1 MAKKIG
7 DYSIGI
13 KYEVDKTSFNDL
25 QNSLM
30 KIEAMGNLAKPG
42 NEMTNKLKE
51 AGAMARQVGDILD
64 LSFNKDLGTVNIT
77 KFNQLLK
84 QSNITIHDMATKF
97 AEAGNVGTTAFNKL
111 GTMIMNT
118 QLQIKKSNKLL
129 TSMFETLT
137 NTVQWGISSSI
148 INNISG
154 SIQKAYGYVQDL
166 DKSLNDIR
174 IVTGKSSEEMENFAI
189 KANQAAKNLGQT
201 TTAYTEA
208 SLIYYQ
214 QGLGDKEA
222 QARADVTLKAANVT
236 GQSAQAVS
244 EQLTAVWNGYKVSAE
259 EAELYI
265 DRLAAVAASS
275 ASDLE
280 ELSIGMSKV
289 ASAANAMGVGEEQL
303 AAQISTIISTTR
315 QAPESVGTA
324 LKTIYARMSDIKMG
338 SDEAEIT
345 LGNYTK
351 KMAQMGVNVL
361 DANGQLREMG
371 DVIEEIGGKWQSM
384 SKEQQVALAQTMAGT
399 RQYNNLIALFEN
411 WDQYTEM
418 LNVASNAQGTL
429 QEQEDIYMESTAAHL
444 KQLKATWE
452 DLYSAIFK
460 TDEINKIID
469 LGTNLVQV
477 FDNFFDSFGGG
488 IKSIVAFGAI
498 VANIFNKQI
507 ISHIIK
513 AREEQ
518 QNYQRSIDVAAQ
530 KRNIAREIMSQN
542 SNPKTPLDVRAKT
555 EAQATVE
562 LYEKIEKIA
571 GVISHEEYNRLT
583 TMQQEVAALKGQA
596 AESEKIMKNISD
608 AANLTNGRANKQL
621 SERENGYFVSNKKRL
636 ENGHDKTSFK
646 ITDEDKKRWMSQS
659 EGDTDKEIQ
668 ELEKEKQIYKNILDI
683 LNRITNVKISNANKE
698 GEIGEKQREGLK
710 NKIQELGLNKDQED
724 YLIKQ
729 LDTEKK
735 HLDIDKQDLKVIIDQ
750 LEARKKAAAAGQDY
764 KQNKDKADTEENNFD
779 SFIQQDINNVK
790 FSESITTT
798 VAALGT
804 LASAIASINGLMQI
818 WSDEEATIGQKL
830 TQTFITLGM
839 LVPSVTSG
847 IQNLS
852 KGLKALNI
860 IRENQIRTNRDLATS
875 EELVQNASEA
885 SKKSLMSN
893 PYGWI
898 LLAVA
903 ALASGI
909 MALTD
914 AIKKNNKAM
923 IEAGEAA
930 REEQKKID
938 ELKDSYEELK
948 SQYDKDGN
956 NKEELLEK
964 TQELSD
970 ALEDENLAVY
980 ATTGQWEKFEEA
992 LQTDYVE
999 RAIENQTKLKN
1010 ALEAT
1015 EKEAINFKTVWNDL
1029 FKDNEIAEKIFDTFL
1044 TGIDVII
1051 DLYHNVDVVEA
1062 HFKIFAEQTKN
1073 VFYQVRD
1080 YLGEIFEPIKNLE
1093 FEDLIKGISKVFS
1106 IALSYFNM
1114 IFNPVG
1120 TFIVFI
1126 TKKIGYFIEL
1136 IKGIGKIIFG
1146 IIEIIDPTFA
1156 FMITHIPEFLES
1168 AKTILQTIIKKVSF
1182 LAEIVKKSFTNS
1194 AIYQII
1200 TNSLETIY
1208 TILEKIVNILNKIPG
1223 FTRITDGIT
1232 DIVNAEK
1239 GIISGKNNGLVTT
1252 LTDKESLGRDPSK
1265 YKGLN
1270 DIALSSDMSENRKNL
1285 QALNQYLETAKEE
1298 NDEELAKII
1307 QNQID
1312 EFEKQLEDSNE
1323 ALYAII
1329 SNDLQ
1334 KEPLES
1340 ASNYGDYQNIKNDLI
1355 NKIKEDY
1362 AEENLSDDEIEDLV
1376 NARLQES
1383 GKFEEYIQQEK
1394 LLNTKTDELLAD
1406 LHNVAAGGTNPELLD
1421 KDTGEL
1427 TTEAENLINNFMDYV
1442 NQDSN
1447 KLSLLSGI
1455 SFDEEDFAILQ
1466 KYGDDTASAYNEIMT
1481 KHSEELKANFQ
1492 QTEAGKLS
1500 DNASTIL
1507 SDVRNGNINSAA
1519 DLEGNEDWDALSS
1532 QLDYIKQIYPEIAD
1546 EVNILNS
1553 EAAVGTKEWA
1563 EALADVQDK
1572 MHALALDG
1580 LNKDLSDAISELSTI
1595 DIDANPDEFEEAM
1608 DKIMDAEYAIDVELH
1623 AEGVQEFENAEAML
1637 KNVADTAGKIGENF
1651 IVAADDV
1658 RELNQTFPGVLE
1670 GCQYLTDGTI
1680 QLSKESAEAAMTAA
1694 NAEAQS
1700 ANTAAIAKIQDEQK
1714 VLLAKAETYDSMA
1727 EIAESAAQGEVESK
1741 QAASQINQKIMRLD
1755 AENDAAATNAEI
1767 ENDKIIA
1774 DTSIDNATAYGQ
1786 NWIEAYNAVVQASA
1800 EATDA
1805 AQANQESLIN
1815 GGGAVQN
1822 SLGRLTY
1829 NAIHQ
1834 GTSASATEA
1843 TINENDLD
1851 SIDWNA
1857 IAERYRSMADAARR
1871 DANDMD
1877 GMISELLAQGMK
1889 DNADLKSLGKGKG
1902 GGGGSNKDPD
1912 FIDYLEDERDR
1923 YHDINIQIAL
1933 CEKALEK
1940 LNSQQKKLVGV
1951 DLAKNL
1957 MEQTKQLQKQVL
1969 LNKEKLKIM
1978 QKEKEE
1984 LTETLSKGG
1993 VEFAEDGTIANYGD
2007 ILADKLDYVN
2017 SLTEQYNKMSASEQE
2032 NFKAIVEAAQK
2043 DYEKFKENIERYD
2056 ELISEEMPEIE
2067 QKVQDLT
2074 DQKIDLQIE
2083 AFSIEINAKL
2093 NLAEAQRQWNQFLQD
2108 VVYKDKSTSGNAER
2122 MRQDLLTYYNPIK
2135 PKISSKDI
2143 AINTQDITTGGL
2155 NDRNSIQ
2162 MASGGIVQDDTNR
2175 VNELMEQLRQ
2185 IEETGTSSVYG
2196 DNKQKLLEDLKAAN
2210 DQLMEDMTNFE
2221 ELIEQVNQEY
2231 LNAIDN
2237 VASTFETLNKEFEY
2251 TSSLIQHDMKIIQQL
2266 YGDDYAA
2273 MDKYYDKQT
2282 KNYNDQLSSQKEMV
2296 SYWKDLMDKEEAGSD
2311 AWKKYKE
2318 EWQNATSEL
2327 NSTVEA
2333 SIENLLNKYQNTI
2346 NQIMNDM
2353 NNKLTNGKGLNY
2365 TKSEWDLVKKES
2377 NMYLDN
2383 IEGAY
2388 AISQLQSKYQKS
2400 IDSTTSITA
2409 QKRLNDLMNEEIGML
2424 KEKDKLTQ
2432 YDIDRANAKYDLTLK
2447 QIALEEAQQNKSQM
2461 RLKRDSQGNYTYQY
2475 AADDAAIA
2483 EAEDGYNNALN
2494 KLYKMDKDE
2503 YNKNLDDIFNYYQEW
2518 QQKIAEAAQI
2528 KDNEERERTLRL
2540 YKEHYGNIINGLVEE
2555 NEVIKQNLYE
2565 STEIALEEYYANNA
2579 EAFKN
2584 MTDEE
2589 KMAWMGEEGL
2599 IPGMLTSVQEL
2610 VKQLADPE
2618 TGFGYISGTVM
2629 QEIISVTE
2637 EYKQELAD
2645 LEAAAGVNFKNIKN
2659 GIDPVIG
2666 AMNELIDKDKE
2677 ELSEMEKQ
2685 LEKTKEI
2692 KEEVDKLY
2700 KSYEDVKNKAVEAA
2714 TKVKE
2719 AWKDGMTDGID
2730 NLNKKILE
2738 MIENINKMIASINEG
2753 WKSIKTDYASPSSGG
2768 NGGGSGDGTSSPVKT
2783 VGKTNKKSHTI
2794 QIFSH
2799 GSSYSNL
2806 KYIVEDGKKIK
2817 QYIPDDA
2824 VIKYFTAKG
2833 VAERSVQMW
2842 LQNLNKSFTA
2852 QYDTGGYTGN
2862 WNSSEGKMAMLH
2874 EKELVLNKE
2883 DTKNMLNAVS
2893 IVRNMSGLLN
2903 SLNDSMLARVN
2914 AMQAIPSLSYAGG
2927 SSGGGD
2933 IKQDIVINA
2942 SFPDATNRDEI
2953 SAAFEN
2959 LLGRAAQY
2967 VNDKSL

>member
-1 MAKKIG
+1 MAGKKIG
-7 DYSIGI
+7 EYSIGV
-13 KYEVDKTSFNDL
+13 KYEVDQKSIQDL
-25 QNSLM
+25 QNSLRT
-30 KIEAMGNLAKPG
+30 IQYNASIAKPG
-42 NEMTNKLKE
+42 EAMTESLKE
-51 AGAMARQVGDILD
+51 AAKMAEQVSDVITM
-64 LSFNKDLGTVNIT
+64 SFNKDLGTVNVT
-77 KFNQLLK
+77 KFTQLMK
-84 QSNITIHDMATKF
+84 QAGISVEQMATSF
-97 AEAGNVGTTAFNKL
+97 SSAGEAGTKAFAQM

-118 QLQIKKSNKLL
+118 KMQIKESNKLL
-129 TSMFETLT
+129 SSLYETFT
-137 NTVQWGISSSI
+137 NSIRWSISSSV

-154 SIQKAYGYVQDL
+154 SIQKAYGFVQDL

-174 IVTGKSSEEMENFAI
+174 IVTGKSAEEMDKFAI

-214 QGLGDKEA
+214 QGLDDKEA

-236 GQSAQAVS
+236 GQSAEAVS

-280 ELSIGMSKV
+280 ELSVGMSKV

-345 LGNYTK
+345 LGNYTA

-371 DVIEEIGGKWQSM
+371 DVIEEIGSKWQSM

-444 KQLKATWE
+444 KTLKATWE
-452 DLYSAIFK
+452 DLYAAIFK
-460 TDEINKIID
+460 TDEINTLID
-469 LGTNLVQV
+469 LGTNLVQT

-488 IKSIVAFGAI
+488 IKSIIAFGSI
-498 VANIFNKQI
+498 VANIFSKNIRESI
-507 ISHIIK
+507 IA

-518 QNYQRSIDVAAQ
+518 QQFQNNLEVGVIKNQFAEALAQ
-530 KRNIAREIMSQN
+530 Q
-542 SNPKTPLDVRAKT
+542 PK
-555 EAQATVE
+555 ATSA
-562 LYEKIEKIA
+562 A
-571 GVISHEEYNRLT
+571 GVQAQTSAQVSVEYYKEIEAIQSNISNEQYNNLT
-583 TMQQEVAALKGQA
+583 TLQSQLASLEGEKAAL
-596 AESEKIMKNISD
+596 E
-608 AANLTNGRANKQL
+608 
-621 SERENGYFVSNKKRL
+621 FSN
-636 ENGHDKTSFK
+636 
-646 ITDEDKKRWMSQS
+646 
-659 EGDTDKEIQ
+659 Q
-668 ELEKEKQIYKNILDI
+668 ELEKKKVISQELKEIVNDETKSYEDALILIDNNATALNTELDI
-683 LNRITNVKISNANKE
+683 LQEIRLSKVGQSQYTEAAIKSLIEESELEDSIKVKLQEMLDIEDKLT
-698 GEIGEKQREGLK
+698 IQREK
-710 NKIQELGLNKDQED
+710 EIEKE
-724 YLIKQ
+724 IKQ
-729 LDTEKK
+729 LNLQEQYVNNAQKINEQQQELNLLKKEFDNNKTQALDTS
-735 HLDIDKQDLKVIIDQ
+735 QIIGGIT
-750 LEARKKAAAAGQDY
+750 AATSAMSLFASSIM
-764 KQNKDKADTEENNFD
+764 NVN
-779 SFIQQDINNVK
+779 SLIQTWK
-790 FSESITTT
+790 
-798 VAALGT
+798 
-804 LASAIASINGLMQI
+804 
-818 WSDEEATIGQKL
+818 DEEATFGQKM
-830 TQTFITLGM
+830 TSTFMTLGM
-839 LVPSVTSG
+839 LIPSIISSFSNLQSG
-847 IQNLS
+847 LS
-852 KGLKALNI
+852 KLKDFSLGNTIKNLALKNVKEKEAQANQNKINALQRQETSIRKLNLEQAKLETKEEEYRAKIEEARVARMKRTLAEGESHKAKNKADRADDNANELEEKAKNATENVNSLRDFINEFDEATDEYKEKEKQLQDAIADSVKVNI
-860 IRENQIRTNRDLATS
+860 DAARAREKAEEAAHQAKEAETKLIEANTVAESANTAVDEAQIAVESQKSAVNVASTQVQQASTLATEADTAVVIAHTTAES
-875 EELVQNASEA
+875 AEA
-885 SKKSLMSN
+885 SVLGLVKLKFQEMTAAMASN
-893 PYGWI
+893 PIGLIIALIGALVAI
-898 LLAVA
+898 L
-903 ALASGI
+903 I
-909 MALTD
+909 
-914 AIKKNNKAM
+914 
-923 IEAGEAA
+923 
-930 REEQKKID
+930 
-938 ELKDSYEELK
+938 
-948 SQYDKDGN
+948 
-956 NKEELLEK
+956 
-964 TQELSD
+964 
-970 ALEDENLAVY
+970 
-980 ATTGQWEKFEEA
+980 
-992 LQTDYVE
+992 
-999 RAIENQTKLKN
+999 KLKN
-1010 ALEAT
+1010 AEDERRQAAIDKG
-1015 EKEAINFKTVWNDL
+1015 KELSSEEEN
-1029 FKDNEIAEKIFDTFL
+1029 
-1044 TGIDVII
+1044 
-1051 DLYHNVDVVEA
+1051 
-1062 HFKIFAEQTKN
+1062 
-1073 VFYQVRD
+1073 
-1080 YLGEIFEPIKNLE
+1080 IKNLTNE
-1093 FEDLIKGISKVFS
+1093 YEKLYKQYKESGKTTEDMIDSAVKLAESLDSEAAKVAALTGNWEVYTDSIRKARKEKAEYDKYELQKAAEAANAEINLNAAGEDTPRLISTTLNTDNESDRNNFNKILGKYNSIDAHYINTEYQTINGLGENQSYIGADNNDAITGYYELMEAYSEVLANSDNYSEGFIKEVEAYYNSLEKMSEDYDAAYKAQQDLFNNTMMDSIDEISENITNEDEYEEVKNKLKEKAKENGIKGISEEELDKWINEYL
-1106 IALSYFNM
+1106 IANDVGDLSNY
-1114 IFNPVG
+1114 
-1120 TFIVFI
+1120 
-1126 TKKIGYFIEL
+1126 
-1136 IKGIGKIIFG
+1136 
-1146 IIEIIDPTFA
+1146 
-1156 FMITHIPEFLES
+1156 
-1168 AKTILQTIIKKVSF
+1168 
-1182 LAEIVKKSFTNS
+1182 
-1194 AIYQII
+1194 
-1200 TNSLETIY
+1200 
-1208 TILEKIVNILNKIPG
+1208 
-1223 FTRITDGIT
+1223 
-1232 DIVNAEK
+1232 
-1239 GIISGKNNGLVTT
+1239 
-1252 LTDKESLGRDPSK
+1252 
-1265 YKGLN
+1265 
-1270 DIALSSDMSENRKNL
+1270 
-1285 QALNQYLETAKEE
+1285 AKEE
-1298 NDEELAKII
+1298 QQSNVYKEYNRDKAIKDITGSSEYEKYVAKDG
-1307 QNQID
+1307 QLTDSAQKGID
-1312 EFEKQLEDSNE
+1312 SVTE
-1323 ALYAII
+1323 ALTSLNMDNVI
-1329 SNDLQ
+1329 SS
-1334 KEPLES
+1334 LE
-1340 ASNYGDYQNIKNDLI
+1340 LTP
-1355 NKIKEDY
+1355 EDY
-1362 AEENLSDDEIEDLV
+1362 EKIFNVQNAEQAMDVIQDLLTKYSAQLKEN
-1376 NARLQES
+1376 
-1383 GKFEEYIQQEK
+1383 F
-1394 LLNTKTDELLAD
+1394 TKD
-1406 LHNVAAGGTNPELLD
+1406 AAL
-1421 KDTGEL
+1421 
-1427 TTEAENLINNFMDYV
+1427 
-1442 NQDSN
+1442 
-1447 KLSLLSGI
+1447 
-1455 SFDEEDFAILQ
+1455 
-1466 KYGDDTASAYNEIMT
+1466 
-1481 KHSEELKANFQ
+1481 
-1492 QTEAGKLS
+1492 LS
-1500 DNASTIL
+1500 DNAGSVL
-1507 SDVRNGNINSAA
+1507 SSVRSGDIQSAA

-1532 QLDYIKQIYPEIAD
+1532 RLDYIKQIYPEIAD

-1580 LNKDLSDAISELSTI
+1580 LNKELSDTISELNNI
-1595 DIDANPDEFEEAM
+1595 DIDANPDKFEETM
-1608 DKIMDAEYAIDVELH
+1608 DKIMDAEYAIDVDLH

-1694 NAEAQS
+1694 SAEAQS

-1741 QAASQINQKIMRLD
+1741 QAASQINQKIMQLN
-1755 AENDAAATNAEI
+1755 AENDVAATNAEI

-1774 DTSIDNATAYGQ
+1774 DTSINNATAYGQ

-1834 GTSASATEA
+1834 GTPASATEA

-1857 IAERYRSMADAARR
+1857 IAERYRSMANAARR

-1902 GGGGSNKDPD
+1902 GGGGESKKDPE

-1993 VEFAEDGTIANYGD
+1993 VKFAEDGTIANYGD
-2007 ILADKLDYVN
+2007 ILADKLNYVN

-2135 PKISSKDI
+2135 PKISFKDNV
-2143 AINTQDITTGGL
+2143 INTDITTGGF
-2155 NDRNSIQ
+2155 NGRNSIQ
-2162 MASGGIVQDDTNR
+2162 VANGGIIQDDTNR
-2175 VNELMEQLRQ
+2175 VNELMKQLRQ
-2185 IEETGTSSVYG
+2185 MEETGTSSVYG

-2221 ELIEQVNQEY
+2221 ELVEQVNQEY

-2296 SYWKDLMDKEEAGSD
+2296 SYWKALMDKEKVGSD

-2346 NQIMNDM
+2346 NRIMNDM

-2400 IDSTTSITA
+2400 IDSTTSVTA

-2447 QIALEEAQQNKSQM
+2447 QIALEEARQNKSQM
-2461 RLKRDSQGNYTYQY
+2461 RLKRDSQGNYSYQY

-2494 KLYKMDKDE
+2494 KLYKIDKDE

-2589 KMAWMGEEGL
+2589 KMVWMGEEGL
-2599 IPGMLTSVQEL
+2599 IPSMLTSVQEL

-2677 ELSEMEKQ
+2677 ELNEMKKQ
-2685 LEKTKEI
+2685 LKKTKEI

-2700 KSYEDVKNKAVEAA
+2700 KSYENVKNKAVEAA
-2714 TKVKE
+2714 TKAKE
-2719 AWKDGMTDGID
+2719 AWNDGTADGID

-2738 MIENINKMIASINEG
+2738 MIANINKMISDINEG
-2753 WKSIKTDYASPSSGG
+2753 WKSIKTDYASPSP
-2768 NGGGSGDGTSSPVKT
+2768 GGGSPSPVGPSKGT
-2783 VGKTNKKSHTI
+2783 AKKSHTI

-2806 KYIVEDGKKIK
+2806 KYIVEDGKTVKR
-2817 QYIPDDA
+2817 YISDGD
-2824 VIKYFTAKG
+2824 VIRYFTAKG

-2903 SLNDSMLARVN
+2903 SLNNSMLARVN
-2914 AMQAIPSLSYAGG
+2914 AMQAIPSLSYASG

>member
-1 MAKKIG
+1 MAGKKIG
-7 DYSIGI
+7 EYSIGV
-13 KYEVDKTSFNDL
+13 KYEVDQKSIQDL
-25 QNSLM
+25 QNSLRT
-30 KIEAMGNLAKPG
+30 IQYNASIAKPG
-42 NEMTNKLKE
+42 EAMTESLKE
-51 AGAMARQVGDILD
+51 AAKMAEQVSDVITM
-64 LSFNKDLGTVNIT
+64 SFNKDLGTVNVT
-77 KFNQLLK
+77 KFTQLMK
-84 QSNITIHDMATKF
+84 QAGISVEQMATSF
-97 AEAGNVGTTAFNKL
+97 SSAGEAGTKAFAQM

-118 QLQIKKSNKLL
+118 KMQIKESNKLL
-129 TSMFETLT
+129 SSLYETFT
-137 NTVQWGISSSI
+137 NTLKWSISSSVM
-148 INNISG
+148 NNISG
-154 SIQKAYGYVQDL
+154 SIQKAYGFAQDL

-174 IVTGKSSEEMENFAI
+174 IVTGKSAEEMDKFAI

-214 QGLGDKEA
+214 QGLDDKEA

-236 GQSAQAVS
+236 GQSAEAVS

-345 LGNYTK
+345 LGNYTA

-371 DVIEEIGGKWQSM
+371 DVIEEIGSKWQSM

-418 LNVASNAQGTL
+418 LSIASDAQGTL

-444 KQLKATWE
+444 KTLKATWE
-452 DLYSAIFK
+452 DLYAAIFK
-460 TDEINKIID
+460 TDEINTLID
-469 LGTNLVQV
+469 LGTNLVQT

-488 IKSIVAFGAI
+488 VKSIIAFGSI
-498 VANIFNKQI
+498 VANIFSKNIRESI
-507 ISHIIK
+507 IA

-518 QNYQRSIDVAAQ
+518 QQFQNNLEVGVIKNQFAEALAQQPKATSAAGVQ
-530 KRNIAREIMSQN
+530 AQTS
-542 SNPKTPLDVRAKT
+542 
-555 EAQATVE
+555 AQASVE
-562 LYEKIEKIA
+562 YYKEIEAIQSN
-571 GVISHEEYNRLT
+571 ISNEQYNNLT
-583 TMQQEVAALKGQA
+583 TLQSQLASLEGEKAAL
-596 AESEKIMKNISD
+596 E
-608 AANLTNGRANKQL
+608 
-621 SERENGYFVSNKKRL
+621 FSN
-636 ENGHDKTSFK
+636 
-646 ITDEDKKRWMSQS
+646 
-659 EGDTDKEIQ
+659 Q
-668 ELEKEKQIYKNILDI
+668 ELEKKKVISQELKEIINDETKSYEDALILIDNNATALNTELDI
-683 LNRITNVKISNANKE
+683 LQEIRLSKVGQSQYTEAAIKSLIEESELEDSIKVKLQEMLDIEDKLT
-698 GEIGEKQREGLK
+698 IQREK
-710 NKIQELGLNKDQED
+710 EIEKE
-724 YLIKQ
+724 IKQ
-729 LDTEKK
+729 LKLQEQYVNNAQKINEQQQELNLLKKEFDNNKTQALDTS
-735 HLDIDKQDLKVIIDQ
+735 QIIGGIT
-750 LEARKKAAAAGQDY
+750 AATSAMSLFASSIMDV
-764 KQNKDKADTEENNFD
+764 N
-779 SFIQQDINNVK
+779 SLIQTWK
-790 FSESITTT
+790 
-798 VAALGT
+798 
-804 LASAIASINGLMQI
+804 
-818 WSDEEATIGQKL
+818 DEEATFGQKM
-830 TQTFITLGM
+830 TRTFMTLGM
-839 LVPSVTSG
+839 LIPSIISSFSNLQSG
-847 IQNLS
+847 LS
-852 KGLKALNI
+852 KLKDFSLGDTIKNLALKNVKEKEAQANQNKI
-860 IRENQIRTNRDLATS
+860 NALQREETSIRKLNLEQAKLETKEAEYREKLEAAIVAKKNRADAEGKSHKAKNKADRADDNANELEEKAKNATENVNNLRDSINKLDKATD
-875 EELVQNASEA
+875 EYKEKEKQLQ
-885 SKKSLMSN
+885 
-893 PYGWI
+893 
-898 LLAVA
+898 
-903 ALASGI
+903 
-909 MALTD
+909 D
-914 AIKKNNKAM
+914 AIVDSDKVK
-923 IEAGEAA
+923 EEAA
-930 REEQKKID
+930 RARVE
-938 ELKDSYEELK
+938 
-948 SQYDKDGN
+948 
-956 NKEELLEK
+956 
-964 TQELSD
+964 
-970 ALEDENLAVY
+970 A
-980 ATTGQWEKFEEA
+980 EEA
-992 LQTDYVE
+992 AHQAKEANTAVVIANTAAESANTAVDEAQIAVE
-999 RAIENQTKLKN
+999 AQKSAVNVASTQVQQASTLATKADTAAVIAHTTAESAEASVLGLVKLKFQEMTAAMASNPIGLIISLIGALVSILIKLKN
-1010 ALEAT
+1010 AEDERRQAAIDNG
-1015 EKEAINFKTVWNDL
+1015 KELSSEEEN
-1029 FKDNEIAEKIFDTFL
+1029 
-1044 TGIDVII
+1044 
-1051 DLYHNVDVVEA
+1051 
-1062 HFKIFAEQTKN
+1062 
-1073 VFYQVRD
+1073 
-1080 YLGEIFEPIKNLE
+1080 IKNLTNE
-1093 FEDLIKGISKVFS
+1093 YEKLYKQYKENGKTTEDMIDSAVQLAESLDSEAAKVAALTGNWEVYTDSIRKARKEKAEYDKYGLQKAAEAANEKINLNATGEDTPRLISTTLNTANESDRNNFNKILGKYNSIDAHYINTEYQTVNGLGENQSYIEADNNDAITGYYELMEAYSEVLANSDNYSEDFIKEVETYYNSLEKMSEDYDAAYKAQQDLFNNTMMDSIDEISENITNEDEYEKAKNKLKEKAKENGIKGISEEELDKWINEYL
-1106 IALSYFNM
+1106 IANDVGDLSNY
-1114 IFNPVG
+1114 
-1120 TFIVFI
+1120 
-1126 TKKIGYFIEL
+1126 
-1136 IKGIGKIIFG
+1136 
-1146 IIEIIDPTFA
+1146 
-1156 FMITHIPEFLES
+1156 
-1168 AKTILQTIIKKVSF
+1168 
-1182 LAEIVKKSFTNS
+1182 
-1194 AIYQII
+1194 
-1200 TNSLETIY
+1200 
-1208 TILEKIVNILNKIPG
+1208 
-1223 FTRITDGIT
+1223 
-1232 DIVNAEK
+1232 
-1239 GIISGKNNGLVTT
+1239 
-1252 LTDKESLGRDPSK
+1252 
-1265 YKGLN
+1265 
-1270 DIALSSDMSENRKNL
+1270 
-1285 QALNQYLETAKEE
+1285 AKEE
-1298 NDEELAKII
+1298 Q
-1307 QNQID
+1307 QNNVNKEYNRDKAIKDITGSSEYEKYVAEDGQLTYSAQKGID
-1312 EFEKQLEDSNE
+1312 SVTE
-1323 ALYAII
+1323 ALTSLDMNSVI
-1329 SNDLQ
+1329 SS
-1334 KEPLES
+1334 LE
-1340 ASNYGDYQNIKNDLI
+1340 LTP
-1355 NKIKEDY
+1355 EDY
-1362 AEENLSDDEIEDLV
+1362 EKIFNVQNAEQAMDVTQDLLTKYSAQLKEN
-1376 NARLQES
+1376 
-1383 GKFEEYIQQEK
+1383 F
-1394 LLNTKTDELLAD
+1394 TKD
-1406 LHNVAAGGTNPELLD
+1406 AAL
-1421 KDTGEL
+1421 
-1427 TTEAENLINNFMDYV
+1427 
-1442 NQDSN
+1442 
-1447 KLSLLSGI
+1447 
-1455 SFDEEDFAILQ
+1455 
-1466 KYGDDTASAYNEIMT
+1466 
-1481 KHSEELKANFQ
+1481 
-1492 QTEAGKLS
+1492 LS
-1500 DNASTIL
+1500 DNAGSVL
-1507 SDVRNGNINSAA
+1507 SSVRSGDIQSAA

-1532 QLDYIKQIYPEIAD
+1532 RLDYIKQIYPEIAD

-1580 LNKDLSDAISELSTI
+1580 LNKELSDTISELNNI
-1595 DIDANPDEFEEAM
+1595 DIDANPDKFEETM
-1608 DKIMDAEYAIDVELH
+1608 DKIMDAEYAIDVDLH

-1694 NAEAQS
+1694 SAEAQS

-1741 QAASQINQKIMRLD
+1741 QAASQINQKIMQLD
-1755 AENDAAATNAEI
+1755 AENDVAATNAEI

-1857 IAERYRSMADAARR
+1857 IAEKYRSMANAARR

-1889 DNADLKSLGKGKG
+1889 DNADLKSLDKGKG
-1902 GGGGSNKDPD
+1902 GGGGSNKDPE

-1940 LNSQQKKLVGV
+1940 LNSQQKKLVGI

-2007 ILADKLDYVN
+2007 ILADKLNYVN

-2155 NDRNSIQ
+2155 NGRSSIQ
-2162 MASGGIVQDDTNR
+2162 MANGGIIQDDTNR

-2185 IEETGTSSVYG
+2185 MEEIGTSSVYG

-2221 ELIEQVNQEY
+2221 ELVEQVNQEY
-2231 LNAIDN
+2231 LNAIGN

-2400 IDSTTSITA
+2400 IDSTTSVTA
-2409 QKRLNDLMNEEIGML
+2409 QKKLNDLMNEEIGML

-2447 QIALEEAQQNKSQM
+2447 QIALEEARQNKSQM
-2461 RLKRDSQGNYTYQY
+2461 RLKRDSQGNYSYQY

-2494 KLYKMDKDE
+2494 KLYKIDKDE

-2659 GIDPVIG
+2659 GIDHVIV
-2666 AMNELIDKDKE
+2666 AMRELIDKDKE
-2677 ELSEMEKQ
+2677 ELGEMEKQ

-2714 TKVKE
+2714 TKAKE
-2719 AWKDGMTDGID
+2719 AWKDGTADGID

-2738 MIENINKMIASINEG
+2738 MIANIDKMIASINEG
-2753 WKSIKTDYASPSSGG
+2753 WKSIQTGYASPSSGG
-2768 NGGGSGDGTSSPVKT
+2768 NGGGSGGGASGPVKS
-2783 VGKTNKKSHTI
+2783 GSKTTKKSHTI

-2799 GSSYSNL
+2799 GSSYGNL
-2806 KYIVEDGKKIK
+2806 KYIVEDGKTVKR
-2817 QYIPDDA
+2817 YVPDNT

-2842 LQNLNKSFTA
+2842 LRNLNKTFTA

-2914 AMQAIPSLSYAGG
+2914 AMQAIPSLSYVGG
-2927 SSGGGD
+2927 SSGGGN